1 MDDGNSIVRIVTPAK
16 VGSADIYPLTIIS
29 DRYNGAYSGAKFLA
43 FNIDHWDIPEEI
55 GSGDGDEMRFWD
67 GGIHQKYKIG
77 KGSTPQEAFND
88 LWLKLQ

>member
-1 MDDGNSIVRIVTPAK
+1 MSRV
-16 VGSADIYPLTIIS
+16 SHADIYPLTIIS

-43 FNIDHWDIPEEI
+43 FALDHCDIPEEV
-55 GSGDGDEMRFWD
+55 GGGDGDEMRFWD
-67 GGIHQKYKIG
+67 GDLHKRFKIG